1 MGSQRKGTKDSGSRI
16 TGQSE
21 SPFRDPGPIVNDREE
36 GNRSRRSGNLAGRI
50 QKRSHARSP
59 QPTCIPPLARLSR
72 GLDQCSPLPKPT
84 PMLSQ
89 PGTMALLTC
98 VDLRCQSLQA
108 SPMVAPAPE
117 WTERRLHGVAA
128 PRAGRMALK

>member
-72 GLDQCSPLPKPT
+72 GLS
-84 PMLSQ
+84 
-89 PGTMALLTC
+89 PGTQ
-98 VDLRCQSLQA
+98 VPSV
-108 SPMVAPAPE
+108 PGEAP
-117 WTERRLHGVAA
+117 RRLHKDFGPTRAQTHA
-128 PRAGRMALK
+128 PSIGNAES